1 MEVSRDH
8 IMPETLYGMYEM
20 ELDPITLSFPKN
32 IEQSFIEDF
41 FNKSLGLVRFSLFVG
56 ILLYC
61 LFGILDAYI
70 VPNMI
75 RQLWFIRFAVVGP
88 ILLGIIVFSYSPRFK
103 KYFQFYVFTAMVVS
117 GFGIVLMIL
126 IIPPPANY
134 SYYAGLILV
143 MIWGYT
149 FTRVR
154 FIWATVA
161 GWVIV
166 AFYEFVA
173 IYIDTPTLVL
183 LSNNFFFISAI
194 LAGMLASYSIEY
206 YARRDFF
213 LTFKLENERQ
223 IVEAANRRLENIVQE
238 RTSQLTDTNM
248 DLRQEIEERKRAE
261 KERANLEDMLIQAQK
276 MEAIGT
282 LGGGIAHDFNNLLMG
297 IRGHASLMLADM
309 DANHPLHDNLIS
321 IEQYVQAGAELTSQ
335 LLAFAMKG
343 KYEVKT
349 TDLNELIVKN
359 VQMFARTNK
368 GISISTQYQDN
379 IWPVDVDQGQIDQVL
394 LNLFVNAAQA
404 MSNSGNLFIRTKN
417 VMLDADYVQKFNV
430 KPGNY
435 IRTSVQD
442 TGVGMDESTIAKIF
456 DPFFTTKEMGR
467 GTGLGL
473 ASAYGILRNHG
484 GFIAVA
490 SKINEG
496 STFDFYLPA
505 SFKEVVKEK
514 SFEKTLLKGS
524 ETILIIDDEDMIID
538 VTSRM
543 LKKLGYKFLIAQSG
557 HEALELFAAEKNHID
572 LVILDMIM
580 PGMGGKDTYEALKK
594 INPDVKILLS
604 SGYSISGEAME
615 LINRGC
621 NGYIQK
627 PFSYAQLSLRMRE
640 ILDKK

>member
-1 MEVSRDH
+1 MEASRDH

-41 FNKSLGLVRFSLFVG
+41 FNKSLGLVRFSLFIG

-70 VPNMI
+70 VPEMI
-75 RQLWFIRFAVVGP
+75 KQLWFIRFVVVGP
-88 ILLGIIVFSYSPRFK
+88 ILLGIILFSYSPRFK
-103 KYFQFYVFTAMVVS
+103 KYFQFYIFSAMVVS

-154 FIWATVA
+154 FVWATVA
-161 GWVIV
+161 GWLIV

-213 LTFKLENERQ
+213 LTFKLQNERQ

-238 RTSQLTDTNM
+238 RTSQLTDINK

-261 KERANLEDMLIQAQK
+261 KERADLESMLIQAQK

-297 IRGHASLMLADM
+297 IHGHASLMLDDM
-309 DANHPLHDNLIS
+309 EASHPLYDNLIS
-321 IEQYVQAGAELTSQ
+321 IEQYVQTGAELTSQ
-335 LLAFAMKG
+335 LLAFAMRG

-349 TDLNELIVKN
+349 TDLNELIAKN

-368 GISISTQYQDN
+368 GIRISSQYQDN
-379 IWPVDVDQGQIDQVL
+379 IWPVDVDQGQIEQVL
-394 LNLFVNAAQA
+394 LNLFVNAVQA
-404 MSNSGNLFIRTKN
+404 MSNSGNLYIRTEN
-417 VMLDADYVQKFNV
+417 VVLDADYVHKYNIE
-430 KPGNY
+430 PGNY
-435 IRTSVQD
+435 IRTSIQD
-442 TGVGMDESTIAKIF
+442 TGVGMDESTIARIF

-473 ASAYGILRNHG
+473 ASTYGILKNHG
-484 GFIAVA
+484 GFITVV
-490 SKINEG
+490 SKVKEG

-505 SFKEVVKEK
+505 SSKEVVKERK
-514 SFEKTLLKGS
+514 YEKEILKGS
-524 ETILIIDDEDMIID
+524 ETILLIDDENMIVNI
-538 VTSRM
+538 TSRM

-557 HEALELFAAEKNHID
+557 QEALEIFAAEKNHID

-604 SGYSISGEAME
+604 SGYSIRGEAME
-615 LINRGC
+615 IINRGC

-627 PFSYAQLSLRMRE
+627 PFSYKQLSQRLRE

>member
-70 VPNMI
+70 VPDMI
-75 RQLWFIRFAVVGP
+75 KQLWFIRFAIVGP
-88 ILLGIIVFSYSPRFK
+88 ILLGIIVFSYSSRFK

-161 GWVIV
+161 GWLIV

-238 RTSQLTDTNM
+238 RTSQLTDINM

-335 LLAFAMKG
+335 LLAFAMRG

-349 TDLNELIVKN
+349 IDLNELIIKN
-359 VQMFARTNK
+359 AQMFARTNK
-368 GISISTQYQDN
+368 GIRISTQYQDN

-404 MSNSGNLFIRTKN
+404 MSNSGNLYIRTKN

-484 GFIAVA
+484 GFIAIA

-505 SFKEVVKEK
+505 SFKEVVKDK

-524 ETILIIDDEDMIID
+524 ETILLVDDEDMIID

-557 HEALELFAAEKNHID
+557 QEALELFAAEKNHID

-615 LINRGC
+615 LINCGC

-627 PFSYAQLSLRMRE
+627 PFSYTQLSQRMRE

>member
-1 MEVSRDH
+1 
-8 IMPETLYGMYEM
+8 MPETLYGMYEM

-261 KERANLEDMLIQAQK
+261 KERADLEDMLIQAQK

-417 VMLDADYVQKFNV
+417 VMLDADYVQKFNA

-496 STFDFYLPA
+496 STFDFYLPV

-580 PGMGGKDTYEALKK
+580 PSMGGKDIYEALKK

>member
-70 VPNMI
+70 VPDMI

-359 VQMFARTNK
+359 VQMFSRTNK

-442 TGVGMDESTIAKIF
+442 TGIGMDESTIAKIF

-496 STFDFYLPA
+496 STFNFYLPA

-615 LINRGC
+615 LINHGC

>member
-359 VQMFARTNK
+359 VHMFARTNK

-496 STFDFYLPA
+496 STFDFYLPV

>member
-580 PGMGGKDTYEALKK
+580 PSMGGKDIYEALKK

>member
-1 MEVSRDH
+1 
-8 IMPETLYGMYEM
+8 MPETLYGMYEM

-70 VPNMI
+70 VPDMI
-75 RQLWFIRFAVVGP
+75 KQLWFIRFAIVGP
-88 ILLGIIVFSYSPRFK
+88 ILLGIIVFSYSSRFK

-161 GWVIV
+161 GWLIV

-238 RTSQLTDTNM
+238 RTSQLTDINM

-335 LLAFAMKG
+335 LLAFAMRG

-349 TDLNELIVKN
+349 IDLNELIIKN

-368 GISISTQYQDN
+368 GIRISTQYQDN

-404 MSNSGNLFIRTKN
+404 MSNSGNLYIRTKN

-505 SFKEVVKEK
+505 SFKEVVKDK

-524 ETILIIDDEDMIID
+524 ETILLVDDEDMIID

-557 HEALELFAAEKNHID
+557 QEALELFATEKNHID

-627 PFSYAQLSLRMRE
+627 PFSYTQLSQRMRE
-640 ILDKK
+640 VLDKK

>member
-1 MEVSRDH
+1 
-8 IMPETLYGMYEM
+8 
-20 ELDPITLSFPKN
+20 
-32 IEQSFIEDF
+32 
-41 FNKSLGLVRFSLFVG
+41 
-56 ILLYC
+56 
-61 LFGILDAYI
+61 
-70 VPNMI
+70 MI
-75 RQLWFIRFAVVGP
+75 KQLWFIRFAIVGP
-88 ILLGIIVFSYSPRFK
+88 ILLGIIVFSYSSRFK

-161 GWVIV
+161 GWLIV

-238 RTSQLTDTNM
+238 RTSQLTDINM

-335 LLAFAMKG
+335 LLAFAMRG

-349 TDLNELIVKN
+349 IDLNELIIKN

-368 GISISTQYQDN
+368 GIRISTQYQDN

-404 MSNSGNLFIRTKN
+404 MSNSGNLYIRTKN

-505 SFKEVVKEK
+505 SFKEVVKDK

-524 ETILIIDDEDMIID
+524 ETILLVDDEDMIID

-557 HEALELFAAEKNHID
+557 QEALELFATEKNHID

-627 PFSYAQLSLRMRE
+627 PFSYTQLSQRMRE
-640 ILDKK
+640 VLDKK

>member
-1 MEVSRDH
+1 MEASRDH

-70 VPNMI
+70 VPDMI
-75 RQLWFIRFAVVGP
+75 KQLWFIRFAIVGP
-88 ILLGIIVFSYSPRFK
+88 ILLGIIVFSYSSRFK

-161 GWVIV
+161 GWLIV

-238 RTSQLTDTNM
+238 RTSQLTDINM
-248 DLRQEIEERKRAE
+248 DLRHGPIWKTCSSKPRKWRRSEHWEA
-261 KERANLEDMLIQAQK
+261 ALPMTLTTCSWGSAGML
-276 MEAIGT
+276 
-282 LGGGIAHDFNNLLMG
+282 H
-297 IRGHASLMLADM
+297 
-309 DANHPLHDNLIS
+309 
-321 IEQYVQAGAELTSQ
+321 
-335 LLAFAMKG
+335 
-343 KYEVKT
+343 
-349 TDLNELIVKN
+349 
-359 VQMFARTNK
+359 
-368 GISISTQYQDN
+368 
-379 IWPVDVDQGQIDQVL
+379 
-394 LNLFVNAAQA
+394 
-404 MSNSGNLFIRTKN
+404 
-417 VMLDADYVQKFNV
+417 
-430 KPGNY
+430 
-435 IRTSVQD
+435 
-442 TGVGMDESTIAKIF
+442 
-456 DPFFTTKEMGR
+456 
-467 GTGLGL
+467 
-473 ASAYGILRNHG
+473 
-484 GFIAVA
+484 
-490 SKINEG
+490 
-496 STFDFYLPA
+496 
-505 SFKEVVKEK
+505 
-514 SFEKTLLKGS
+514 
-524 ETILIIDDEDMIID
+524 
-538 VTSRM
+538 
-543 LKKLGYKFLIAQSG
+543 
-557 HEALELFAAEKNHID
+557 
-572 LVILDMIM
+572 
-580 PGMGGKDTYEALKK
+580 
-594 INPDVKILLS
+594 
-604 SGYSISGEAME
+604 
-615 LINRGC
+615 
-621 NGYIQK
+621 
-627 PFSYAQLSLRMRE
+627 
-640 ILDKK
+640 

>member
-1 MEVSRDH
+1 
-8 IMPETLYGMYEM
+8 
-20 ELDPITLSFPKN
+20 
-32 IEQSFIEDF
+32 
-41 FNKSLGLVRFSLFVG
+41 
-56 ILLYC
+56 
-61 LFGILDAYI
+61 
-70 VPNMI
+70 
-75 RQLWFIRFAVVGP
+75 
-88 ILLGIIVFSYSPRFK
+88 
-103 KYFQFYVFTAMVVS
+103 
-117 GFGIVLMIL
+117 
-126 IIPPPANY
+126 
-134 SYYAGLILV
+134 
-143 MIWGYT
+143 
-149 FTRVR
+149 
-154 FIWATVA
+154 
-161 GWVIV
+161 
-166 AFYEFVA
+166 
-173 IYIDTPTLVL
+173 
-183 LSNNFFFISAI
+183 
-194 LAGMLASYSIEY
+194 
-206 YARRDFF
+206 
-213 LTFKLENERQ
+213 
-223 IVEAANRRLENIVQE
+223 
-238 RTSQLTDTNM
+238 
-248 DLRQEIEERKRAE
+248 
-261 KERANLEDMLIQAQK
+261 
-276 MEAIGT
+276 

-309 DANHPLHDNLIS
+309 DASHPLHDNLIS

-417 VMLDADYVQKFNV
+417 VMLDADYVQKFNA

-514 SFEKTLLKGS
+514 SFEKTLFKGS
-524 ETILIIDDEDMIID
+524 ETILIIDDENMIID

-543 LKKLGYKFLIAQSG
+543 LKKLGYKFLIAQNG

>member
-70 VPNMI
+70 VPDMI

>member
-1 MEVSRDH
+1 MEASRDH

-70 VPNMI
+70 VPDMI
-75 RQLWFIRFAVVGP
+75 KQLWFIRFAIVGP
-88 ILLGIIVFSYSPRFK
+88 ILLGIIVFSYSSRFK

-161 GWVIV
+161 GWLIV

-238 RTSQLTDTNM
+238 RTSQLTDINM

-335 LLAFAMKG
+335 LLAFAMRG

-349 TDLNELIVKN
+349 IDLNELIIKN

-368 GISISTQYQDN
+368 GIRISTQYQDN

-404 MSNSGNLFIRTKN
+404 MSNSGNLYIRTKN

-505 SFKEVVKEK
+505 SFKEVVKDK

-524 ETILIIDDEDMIID
+524 ETILLVDDEDMIID

-557 HEALELFAAEKNHID
+557 QEALELFATEKNHID

-627 PFSYAQLSLRMRE
+627 PFSYTQLSQRMRE
-640 ILDKK
+640 VLDKK

>member
-70 VPNMI
+70 VPDMI
-75 RQLWFIRFAVVGP
+75 KQLWFIRFAIVGP
-88 ILLGIIVFSYSPRFK
+88 ILLGIIVFSYSSRFK

-161 GWVIV
+161 GWLIV

-238 RTSQLTDTNM
+238 RTSQLTDINM

-335 LLAFAMKG
+335 LLAFAMRG

-349 TDLNELIVKN
+349 IDLNELIIKN
-359 VQMFARTNK
+359 AQMFARTNK
-368 GISISTQYQDN
+368 GIRISTQYQDN

-404 MSNSGNLFIRTKN
+404 MSNSGNLYIRTKN

-484 GFIAVA
+484 GFIAIA

-505 SFKEVVKEK
+505 SFKEVVKDK

-524 ETILIIDDEDMIID
+524 ETILLVDDEDMIID

-557 HEALELFAAEKNHID
+557 QEALELFAAEKNHID

-627 PFSYAQLSLRMRE
+627 PFSYTQLSQRMRE

>member
-1 MEVSRDH
+1 
-8 IMPETLYGMYEM
+8 
-20 ELDPITLSFPKN
+20 
-32 IEQSFIEDF
+32 
-41 FNKSLGLVRFSLFVG
+41 
-56 ILLYC
+56 
-61 LFGILDAYI
+61 
-70 VPNMI
+70 MI
-75 RQLWFIRFAVVGP
+75 KQLWFIRFAIVGP
-88 ILLGIIVFSYSPRFK
+88 ILLGIIVFSYSSRFK

-161 GWVIV
+161 GWLIV

-238 RTSQLTDTNM
+238 RTSQLTDINM

-335 LLAFAMKG
+335 LLAFAMRG

-349 TDLNELIVKN
+349 IDLNELIIKN

-368 GISISTQYQDN
+368 GIRISTQYQDN

-404 MSNSGNLFIRTKN
+404 MSNSGNLYIRTKN

-505 SFKEVVKEK
+505 SFKEVGKDK

-524 ETILIIDDEDMIID
+524 ETILLVDDEDMIID

-557 HEALELFAAEKNHID
+557 QEALELFAAEKNHID

-627 PFSYAQLSLRMRE
+627 PFSYTQLSQRMRE